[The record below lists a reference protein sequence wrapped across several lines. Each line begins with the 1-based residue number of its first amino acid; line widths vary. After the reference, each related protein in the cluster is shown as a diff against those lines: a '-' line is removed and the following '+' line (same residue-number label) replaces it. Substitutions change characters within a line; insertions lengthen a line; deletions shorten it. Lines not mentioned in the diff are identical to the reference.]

1 MKTWK
6 PRFYTSKA
14 AICKRSDDSYA
25 LVWNVENI
33 TLSELN
39 EAEILKLIEELQAL
53 VTLPPGKKDICHFPP
68 MTHQSRF

>member
-1 MKTWK
+1 MKIWK

-25 LVWNVENI
+25 LVWNVNNS

-39 EAEILKLIEELQAL
+39 EAEILKLIEELQDL
-53 VTLPPGKKDICHFPP
+53 VTLPPGKNGICRFPP
-68 MTHQSRF
+68 MTHQARF